1 MEAEGIWRT
10 LVLGSL
16 GLGSAYLRRAWNW
29 SSTFSWTI
37 WVSPCMNFP
46 VFRGGGYT
54 EASTTYRGAGIKTE
68 MWPIEERVTYL
79 AMWDRQCSWPDQV
92 LAVFRL
98 ELDTLVVW
106 TSYHQDQDH
115 HTSHLTH
122 RNIDNKIHKYEI
134 YIKDNNCKFIIYYIF
149 LSSRLRL
156 FHFSNVLPWFPEFL

>member
-16 GLGSAYLRRAWNW
+16 GLGSAHLRRAWNW

-54 EASTTYRGAGIKTE
+54 EASPTFRGASI
-68 MWPIEERVTYL
+68 MYVTNRGESDL
-79 AMWDRQCSWPDQV
+79 LSNVRPT
-92 LAVFRL
+92 VFMTRPGARCL
-98 ELDTLVVW
+98 PTGTWYSGCLDIL
-106 TSYHQDQDH
+106 SSRSGP
-115 HTSHLTH
+115 SHITH
-122 RNIDNKIHKYEI
+122 RDIDNKIHKYEI

-149 LSSRLRL
+149 LLSRLRL